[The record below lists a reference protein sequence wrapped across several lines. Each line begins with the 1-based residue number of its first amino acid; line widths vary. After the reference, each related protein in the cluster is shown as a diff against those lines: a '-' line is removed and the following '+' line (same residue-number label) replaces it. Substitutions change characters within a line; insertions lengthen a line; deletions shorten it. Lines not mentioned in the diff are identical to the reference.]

1 MVLGVMLQFQNVSN
15 LSSFTMLAII
25 AQAGGRSNKVSK
37 VRIEWV
43 IRERDNKI
51 RAQAGCWTGRS
62 IKPIANW
69 RGSFFERIVR
79 VDPCGR
85 FGESISK
92 NERDIRVGV
101 IANGRACSAS
111 KAVAYR
117 IM

>member
-15 LSSFTMLAII
+15 LSSFAMLAII
-25 AQAGGRSNKVSK
+25 AQAGGRSHKVSK
-37 VRIEWV
+37 VGIEWV
-43 IRERDNKI
+43 IRERDHKI

-69 RGSFFERIVR
+69 RGSFFEGIVR

-92 NERDIRVGV
+92 YE
-101 IANGRACSAS
+101 
-111 KAVAYR
+111 
-117 IM
+117 